1 MSYIQNLKSLVE
13 IMFLTWRRLAAE
25 VAASPTQ
32 GEMLEEK
39 PLGRKEMPGR
49 LVGWRRVKE
58 RSGEL

>member
-1 MSYIQNLKSLVE
+1 
-13 IMFLTWRRLAAE
+13 MFVTWRRLAVQA
-25 VAASPTQ
+25 AASPTQ

-58 RSGEL
+58 RSGEV